1 MYIAILF
8 IQINMAYDRE
18 KLYNQAV
25 EAIQDNNL
33 FFIEDIISM
42 ISCSKPTFYDYFK
55 VGSNELNTL
64 KELLDFNKIAMKVK
78 LRNKLANGDKAAEIL
93 ALYKLIATED
103 ERRALSMQHVDHTT
117 KGEKMNVIS
126 LGNGTKPDGE

>member
-1 MYIAILF
+1 
-8 IQINMAYDRE
+8 MAYDRE
-18 KLYNQAV
+18 KIYEKAK
-25 EAIQDNNL
+25 EDIKTHNL
-33 FFIEDIISM
+33 FFISDIVAYAE
-42 ISCSKPTFYDYFK
+42 CSTTTFYDYFPAD
-55 VGSNELNTL
+55 SNESETL
-64 KELLDFNKIAMKVK
+64 KELLTENKVAMKVK